1 MSASLDVFVSVE
13 TTLSP
18 EALAGLFGAR
28 GWRVRRCTLV
38 DWEAICPG
46 AELVIEA
53 ADSSTQPGSSRLVHG
68 VVDGD
73 VGAVM
78 RILAPLTEA
87 ALDWHGECYVER
99 RLVQEIRSSDRL

>member
-18 EALAGLFGAR
+18 EALAALFGAH
-28 GWRVRRCTLV
+28 GWRVRRCTWV

-53 ADSSTQPGSSRLVHG
+53 ADSSTHPGRLVHG

-73 VGAVM
+73 VSAVM
-78 RILAPLTEA
+78 RILAPLTA
-87 ALDWHGECYVER
+87 AGLDWHGECYVER